1 MDNSLKLCAFL
12 SHYEGKEVDKKKVIS
27 GKDMSC
33 EEDEDMVVT
42 SIFMILSLAAGTE
55 TETGTER

>member
-1 MDNSLKLCAFL
+1 MD
-12 SHYEGKEVDKKKVIS
+12 EKKVLA
-27 GKDMSC
+27 GKDIMC

-55 TETGTER
+55 TETAAGTERKYL